1 MISGPQSKGGRLCSP
16 VCRSTRYKPVHR
28 LQQSSVFESHT
39 LRAVI
44 LKELA
49 RVLIAVLID
58 SVFAT
63 EQDSIRNE
71 AEGIGSNV
79 IPFFVCRESEVV
91 ALLLIACNSFFGQYP
106 DVMLFVFRYLV
117 DQVVKKRVRIIR
129 LVFVSLQLVSV
140 ELSQSCFGAYPDET
154 LFVSEDAAYIGRQ
167 SFFEG
172 DLLIVVMFCAEREG
186 SYQ

>member
-1 MISGPQSKGGRLCSP
+1 MKKSQR
-16 VCRSTRYKPVHR
+16 
-28 LQQSSVFESHT
+28 
-39 LRAVI
+39 
-44 LKELA
+44 

-140 ELSQSCFGAYPDET
+140 ELSQSCFGAYLDET

>member
-1 MISGPQSKGGRLCSP
+1 MLF
-16 VCRSTRYKPVHR
+16 RS
-28 LQQSSVFESHT
+28 
-39 LRAVI
+39 
-44 LKELA
+44 
-49 RVLIAVLID
+49 
-58 SVFAT
+58 
-63 EQDSIRNE
+63 
-71 AEGIGSNV
+71 
-79 IPFFVCRESEVV
+79 
-91 ALLLIACNSFFGQYP
+91 YP